1 MSLGIAL
8 GLVFG
13 LSWIPLFVFR
23 AESVTEALPSYTP
36 SERLWVT
43 LTPAALTLHMMSV
56 CVAMSLTADITW
68 AGAGAGVVLFGS
80 AIAFWFWGRLLIGP
94 LRVRRL
100 PTDPPLRLQRR
111 GAFGVVRH
119 PLYLGYLL
127 AAAAPLAVVPHPLFV
142 LTFALSSVG
151 LIVRAVQEE
160 RRLRAQVGAP
170 YDDYCRDVKRLI
182 PFVW

>member
-13 LSWIPLFVFR
+13 LGWIPLFVFR
-23 AESVTEALPSYTP
+23 AEALTEALPSYTP
-36 SERLWVT
+36 GERWWVT
-43 LTPAALTLHMMSV
+43 LTPVLLAVHMVSV

-68 AGAGAGVVLFGS
+68 AAAAAGVLLFAS
-80 AIAFWFWGRLLIGP
+80 AIAFWFWGRLMIGP

-100 PTDPPLRLQRR
+100 PTEPPSRLQRR

-119 PLYLGYLL
+119 PLYFAYLL
-127 AAAAPLAVVPHPLFV
+127 AAAAPLAVVPRPLFV
-142 LTFALSSVG
+142 LTFALGSAA
-151 LIVRAVQEE
+151 LAVRAEQEE

-170 YDDYCRDVKRLI
+170 YDDYCREVKRLI